1 MNALGRRGFLVGGAA
16 LAASA
21 LAGGATT
28 RQGRRVLHAAGL
40 LDGGDHSPP
49 AGHRV
54 RATYR
59 TLASSHAGRDV
70 RYGIAVPPRANGAPT
85 PVVYC
90 LHGRGGDERFAT
102 ETIRLQDFLAAAN
115 VNIAVAS
122 VDGGES
128 YWHAREDGTDTLAMV
143 LDELVPLVD
152 AEFGNGRSAVLGWS
166 MGGYGALL
174 AAARHGMVAVATSPA
189 LWRRFED
196 SAPGA
201 FDRAEDFAA
210 NDVFALA
217 GAIDRTKVRID
228 CGADDPFVERVR
240 TLRARLGE
248 PSGAITAGFHDARY
262 WRKAAAAQVGF
273 LASHL
278 T

>member
-1 MNALGRRGFLVGGAA
+1 
-16 LAASA
+16 
-21 LAGGATT
+21 
-28 RQGRRVLHAAGL
+28 
-40 LDGGDHSPP
+40 
-49 AGHRV
+49 
-54 RATYR
+54 
-59 TLASSHAGRDV
+59 V
-70 RYGIAVPPRANGAPT
+70 RYGIAVPPGANGAPT

-122 VDGGES
+122 VDGGPSS
-128 YWHAREDGTDTLAMV
+128 YWHRRKDGTDALAMV
-143 LDELVPLVD
+143 LDEMVPLVD
-152 AEFGNGRSAVLGWS
+152 GRYGNGKRAILGWS

-174 AAARHGMVAVATSPA
+174 AAERFDAGFHAVVATSPA
-189 LWRRFED
+189 LWPRFED

-201 FDRAEDFAA
+201 FDSAGDFAA
-210 NDVFALA
+210 NDVFADL
-217 GAIDRTKVRID
+217 GRLNRGNVRID
-228 CGADDPFVERVR
+228 CGADDPFVQRVR

-248 PSGAITAGFHDARY
+248 PSGAITAGFHDERY